1 MPLWQILL
9 LRIFP
14 KERAGM
20 GLAIWAMTTTTA
32 PILGPILGGL
42 ISDNWSWPWIFF
54 INLPVVALCAFG
66 VASMLGTFET
76 KRAKVRIDVVGLVLL
91 VVSVRAFQILLD
103 TGREH
108 DCFGSAWI
116 VMQN

>member
-1 MPLWQILL
+1 MPLSQILL

-14 KERAGM
+14 REKAGI

-32 PILGPILGGL
+32 PILGPILGGT

-66 VASMLGTFET
+66 VGTLMAPFET
-76 KRAKVRIDVVGLVLL
+76 KRVKARIDTIGLILL
-91 VVSVRAFQILLD
+91 VVSVGIGRA
-103 TGREH
+103 H
-108 DCFGSAWI
+108 
-116 VMQN
+116 V